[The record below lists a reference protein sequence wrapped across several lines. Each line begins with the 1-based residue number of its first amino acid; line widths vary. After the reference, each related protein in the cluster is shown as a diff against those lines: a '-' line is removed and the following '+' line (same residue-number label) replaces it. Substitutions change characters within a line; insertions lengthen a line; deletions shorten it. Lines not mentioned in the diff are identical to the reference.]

1 MIYVIG
7 CLSIVGGPPPVRFL
21 IRANRQ
27 PVSNFQSPADFL
39 VFFFFFFFF
48 IIIIIFF
55 FFFFFFFFFLVF
67 FFSFYGS
74 PTRRNPF
81 LFFLFTSPFFLM
93 SFDSS
98 VALIFFDLFLFL
110 LVGKMESK
118 IDCSVTG
125 FWILGFFL
133 SNYSTDSFSSRFF
146 VNDRSAE
153 RAHRLFPF
161 FFNIQNK
168 YLKKKTVK
176 LFFFVSL
183 QRKEATFDFCHFDSI
198 LFPFR

>member
-48 IIIIIFF
+48 IIIIIIF

-125 FWILGFFL
+125 FWILGFF
-133 SNYSTDSFSSRFF
+133 F
-146 VNDRSAE
+146 
-153 RAHRLFPF
+153 
-161 FFNIQNK
+161 
-168 YLKKKTVK
+168 VK
-176 LFFFVSL
+176 LFNGFVLVTFF
-183 QRKEATFDFCHFDSI
+183 RERSI
-198 LFPFR
+198 GGTGAPIISIFFKYSK